1 MTGRPENIVRV
12 SAAEAKSMKGQTDYA
27 RPRRHDRRGYCLR
40 AVADDPDAAPLDIDW
55 DRASLVIP
63 ATAKDIITLRLDHD
77 VLEWLRSTGKG
88 YQTRINQVLRAW
100 YESSVRPMKT
110 ISAEIKV
117 RKLKPHVTTLEMRLA
132 AAKTSRSSTAHASKK
147 GRVSR

>member
-1 MTGRPENIVRV
+1 MTERRGNIVRV
-12 SAAEAKSMKGQTDYA
+12 SAAEAKLMKGQTDYA
-27 RPRRHDRRGYCLR
+27 RLDAMTDEDIAR

-100 YESSVRPMKT
+100 YQASVRPKKT

-117 RKLKPHVTTLEMRLA
+117 RKLKPHVTTLEKRLA
-132 AAKTSRSSTAHASKK
+132 AAKTSRSSKAHASKK